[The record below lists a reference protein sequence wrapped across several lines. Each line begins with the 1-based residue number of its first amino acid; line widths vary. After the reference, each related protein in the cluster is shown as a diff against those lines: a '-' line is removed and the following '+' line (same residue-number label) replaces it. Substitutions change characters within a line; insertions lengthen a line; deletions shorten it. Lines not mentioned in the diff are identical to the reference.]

1 MDGKKWLIVLLLLIG
16 FKSFG
21 QSFQYTYV
29 DPCTGIPNTIT
40 ITQPSGSVTLFY
52 AGQYQTFTAAQLQ
65 TGGYEAWV
73 ASINAQFPPGSNPCA
88 GNGAQ
93 TSTTSNTSTATQT
106 ANNVSSIVGIAASLG
121 SQASSI
127 NVPTPPPS
135 SGGGSTS
142 SNGGSTSTGSS
153 GSTSSGSS
161 SGSTSTGGSGS
172 SGGSGGSTSTGG
184 SGGSSGGS
192 GSGGGST
199 GGGSSGGGSGGSG
212 GNGGGNTGG
221 GGSTGGSGGTGG
233 SGEPSGGVS
242 GSDGGG
248 VSSGGTS
255 DGGGGTDVGATGG
268 SDNTTTAS
276 GGDSESSDSGGGSG
290 GGNKRKS
297 KQEKIGRGALIG
309 AGDFVIIRNGSD
321 YKAQGMDNFRFNMSL
336 THVNTKQ
343 TFIKGIN
350 FNYTTGE
357 NVLNSTLYGSYKK
370 DGFMGV
376 FSNSTMTN
384 FKTDIFNT
392 STALITQK
400 LWIVTPML
408 GTNITVGKIG
418 QSDFQN
424 WSIIAGGFTNFNND
438 WFLNGNVMLLGIYSP
453 YIFYYEGQWYKSGLL
468 FVPLANLDIKL
479 TDTFKW
485 SLSLGGAYQWNA
497 DILNFQLSTGT
508 KILL

>member
-212 GNGGGNTGG
+212 GSGGGNTGG

-309 AGDFVIIRNGSD
+309 AGDFVVIRNGSD

-479 TDTFKW
+479 TDT
-485 SLSLGGAYQWNA
+485 LSGVYHWVVHTN
-497 DILNFQLSTGT
+497 GT
-508 KILL
+508 LIF

>member
-212 GNGGGNTGG
+212 GSGGGNTGG

-309 AGDFVIIRNGSD
+309 AGDFVVIRNGSD

-479 TDTFKW
+479 TDSFKW
-485 SLSLGGAYQWNA
+485 SLSFGGAYKWNA